1 MDDTDSDDDRLW
13 LARIA
18 ADERCEDVPEAVL
31 ARLERAQRL
40 MRGWGQTHVVTA
52 RGRAYLAESDHTDR

>member
-18 ADERCEDVPEAVL
+18 ADERCDDVPEAVL

-40 MRGWGQTHVVTA
+40 MRGWGQT
-52 RGRAYLAESDHTDR
+52 